1 MAPFKKYFIHFFF
14 VDKFPLGKRSV
25 KGGQLVFLFK
35 VRPEAIETLIA
46 VSAQTNKITIVS
58 ARKYLGW
65 ASVKIYF
72 KFSTPK
78 CNQELLYQVWKCFF
92 VYRALVPS
100 CDTAYVQSSGWNR
113 SRVRVQPQCK
123 RNLQSDYGLITLTH
137 VILITFL
144 AQSFMD
150 SWQSAKRDAGTEG
163 KLRRWTRQSSSGKIM
178 WPIRLFLLKFIP
190 GPLLKI
196 RQSKTRLHLA

>member
-1 MAPFKKYFIHFFF
+1 MTNFHLESDLLKEGNSFFYS
-14 VDKFPLGKRSV
+14 RSV
-25 KGGQLVFLFK
+25 QRRSKHWLLCLHKLTRSQLFQLENTSDGLLWK
-35 VRPEAIETLIA
+35 LT
-46 VSAQTNKITIVS
+46 
-58 ARKYLGW
+58 
-65 ASVKIYF
+65 IYF

-92 VYRALVPS
+92 VYRASVPS
-100 CDTAYVQSSGWNR
+100 RDTAYVQSCGWNR

-123 RNLQSDYGLITLTH
+123 RNLRSDYGLITLTH
-137 VILITFL
+137 VIFITFL

-196 RQSKTRLHLA
+196 RQSKTRLHVA